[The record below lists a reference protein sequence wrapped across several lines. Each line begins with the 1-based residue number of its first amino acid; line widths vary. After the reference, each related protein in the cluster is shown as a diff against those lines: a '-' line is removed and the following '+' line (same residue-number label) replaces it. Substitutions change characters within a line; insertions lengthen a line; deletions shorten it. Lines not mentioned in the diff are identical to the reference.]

1 MDYQNNVQQLVQ
13 EALDHLSLAQTE
25 RQNVEAQLG
34 SPIGTEL
41 DLLLTNLEKR
51 LRRIS
56 HLQPN
61 ESISDVKSRLPVYHG
76 VLEGE

>member
-1 MDYQNNVQQLVQ
+1 MDYQSNVQQLVQ
-13 EALDHLSLAQTE
+13 EALDHLTLAHTE
-25 RQNVEAQLG
+25 RKNVEAQLG
-34 SPIGTEL
+34 SPLGTEL
-41 DLLLTNLEKR
+41 DLLMTNLETR

-61 ESISDVKSRLPVYHG
+61 ESIGDVKNRLPVYHG